1 MKLINER
8 IYLRPVEAEDAPLF
22 LNHTEDEEIRYMTG
36 TKARFSVK
44 QIQDHIERIQQDD
57 SRYDFTICLNATDQL
72 IGELSVLDI
81 DLGNQSAGF
90 RITMNS
96 MALTGKGYGTE
107 AIELVL
113 KFVFDELKLNR
124 LQLEVFSHNERGIR
138 AYEKNGFKREGVL
151 REAIHYNGAFSDEI
165 IMAIIRSDYQKAKV

>member
-8 IYLRPVEAEDAPLF
+8 IYLRPVEPEDAQLF

-36 TKARFSVK
+36 TKDKFSLE

-57 SRYDFTICLNATDQL
+57 SRYDFTICLNATDQM

-81 DLGNQSAGF
+81 DLVNQSAGF
-90 RITMNS
+90 RITMNA
-96 MALTGKGYGTE
+96 MPLTGIGYGTE

-113 KFVFDELKLNR
+113 KFVFNELKLNR
-124 LQLEVFSHNERGIR
+124 LQLEVFSHNARGIR

-151 REAIHYNGAFSDEI
+151 REALYYNGAFSDEI
-165 IMAIIRSDYQKAKV
+165 IMAMIRSDYMTAKT